1 MNLIEIKNILKEIN
15 EPNEFTLQ
23 PLDLIHPL
31 YWVFYIP
38 RVRIKKI
45 NPQLENLRLPNAR
58 FDTFINGLFIRNE
71 DFIIEN
77 EENNFII
84 KFIRSKFPTLDR
96 FGNPYTI
103 DETDVV
109 EIKGDLEQF

>member
-1 MNLIEIKNILKEIN
+1 MNLVGIKEILKEIN
-15 EPNEFTLQ
+15 EPNEFTLG

-45 NPQLENLRLPNAR
+45 NPALKNLRLENAR
-58 FDTFINGLFIRNE
+58 FDVFINGLFIRSE

-77 EENNFII
+77 ENNNFVI
-84 KFIRSKFPTLDR
+84 KFIRDKFPNLDR

-103 DETDVV
+103 DDTDVI
-109 EIKGDLEQF
+109 EIKGDLEKF